1 MVRMKG
7 IAELKNSTLQSIVG
21 HLYPYTKSLGFYGG
35 YVFHQFGFPS
45 SIVVEKQAIDTFAAW
60 PKRLNHFVQTFTRLD
75 LIQRVC
81 SFLMDPEDR
90 LLLSLLNRDMHA
102 TMCTFPSIII
112 KASSLSESSCALR
125 DGEVAKE
132 WEQALRFL
140 SRRKRFAVKLT
151 IIGTL
156 PIHMI
161 AGIIDNNG
169 AAGGG
174 VLQKLIIN
182 ESTCEGMKMYVP
194 RALALE
200 DERLLEHAAA
210 LVKKYAFLKD
220 METLDIET
228 SPAVLS
234 AAVEDFRTLKKDAT
248 THFAACSSLG
258 ACPKN
263 FGRVVAVCDKGEYEL
278 SLISHTF
285 SYYMTVEDLKAN
297 LDVIPLSVERLKRE
311 VVRWSMLSAS
321 MGIRPILLGSIQ
333 LRACHA
339 IAIRSTK

>member
-75 LIQRVC
+75 FIQRVC

-156 PIHMI
+156 PIHVI

-169 AAGGG
+169 AAG
-174 VLQKLIIN
+174 
-182 ESTCEGMKMYVP
+182 
-194 RALALE
+194 R
-200 DERLLEHAAA
+200 
-210 LVKKYAFLKD
+210 
-220 METLDIET
+220 
-228 SPAVLS
+228 
-234 AAVEDFRTLKKDAT
+234 
-248 THFAACSSLG
+248 SL
-258 ACPKN
+258 
-263 FGRVVAVCDKGEYEL
+263 
-278 SLISHTF
+278 
-285 SYYMTVEDLKAN
+285 
-297 LDVIPLSVERLKRE
+297 
-311 VVRWSMLSAS
+311 
-321 MGIRPILLGSIQ
+321 
-333 LRACHA
+333 
-339 IAIRSTK
+339 